1 VDGAEGALGAL
12 EGAGEVG
19 FVAGE
24 DGEVAGLVHEGAGDV
39 GVDAFGRGGGG
50 EFGDLEVE
58 ESGFEAGAAVEAEV
72 EGGEGVD
79 EGEFE
84 GVAGVEGVGEG
95 VGDGGE
101 GVVGFAE
108 GGEVAGG
115 DGVGP
120 GNFSVVDA
128 APRSFA
134 D

>member
-1 VDGAEGALGAL
+1 M
-12 EGAGEVG
+12 
-19 FVAGE
+19 
-24 DGEVAGLVHEGAGDV
+24 

-84 GVAGVEGVGEG
+84 GVAGVEGVREG

-115 DGVGP
+115 EGVGE
-120 GNFSVVDA
+120 GMAGA
-128 APRSFA
+128 ADFGGRLGREEGLSRKVAFA
-134 D
+134 HALRVAWGGQGRRGRPPVTSY